1 MPYVAMSEAE
11 YMRLYDVLDGH
22 VDAAIGCFYTDVVLN
37 GYAADN
43 RSVFAF
49 LNRNA
54 AFWNLHR
61 YSLQST
67 CFMILGRIFDT
78 ASDAHSIHALLA
90 ATIQHP
96 EFFSKE
102 ALRQR
107 KISLVHGT
115 PDWLEDRVN
124 EAWEPTTS
132 ELRSL
137 KKALAPHRAKFQ
149 ALYAPIRN
157 QVFGHS
163 IVTDHLSVQALFANA
178 SIPDIEALLFFL
190 RDLLSNLQ
198 DLFLNG
204 HQPKLGLRTY
214 SYRERIA
221 DQVRRV
227 LEDSGLTIIAPVRK
241 SDFP

>member
-1 MPYVAMSEAE
+1 MSEAE

-107 KISLVHGT
+107 KISLVHRDRLMSRPDGGVNGVRLRWFDGMT
-115 PDWLEDRVN
+115 PRRS
-124 EAWEPTTS
+124 EAEPAS
-132 ELRSL
+132 
-137 KKALAPHRAKFQ
+137 RA
-149 ALYAPIRN
+149 
-157 QVFGHS
+157 
-163 IVTDHLSVQALFANA
+163 
-178 SIPDIEALLFFL
+178 
-190 RDLLSNLQ
+190 
-198 DLFLNG
+198 
-204 HQPKLGLRTY
+204 
-214 SYRERIA
+214 
-221 DQVRRV
+221 
-227 LEDSGLTIIAPVRK
+227 
-241 SDFP
+241 